1 MSRGDPVTIR
11 VEGLT
16 KVTRQLKLLGL
27 EIDDLKDAFSMVA
40 AQGARLAAYFAPKRT
55 GTLAGDIRGN
65 RAQSKAVVTAGR
77 VSVPYAGPIN
87 YGWADRGI
95 KPALFMQQ
103 ASDAM
108 EPVAFAELD
117 HEITKQIKKRGLE

>member
-16 KVTRQLKLLGL
+16 LVTRQLRRLGL
-27 EIDDLKDAFSMVA
+27 EIADLKDAFSTVA
-40 AQGARLAAYFAPKRT
+40 AQGARLAAYFAPKRS
-55 GTLAGDIRGN
+55 GTLAGDVRGN

-77 VSVPYAGPIN
+77 VSVPYAGVIN
-87 YGWADRGI
+87 YGYAARNI
-95 KPALFMQQ
+95 EPALFMQK

-108 EPVAFAELD
+108 EPVAFQELD
-117 HEITKQIKKRGLE
+117 KEITKQIRKRGLS

>member
-16 KVTRQLKLLGL
+16 LVTRQLKALGL
-27 EIDDLKDAFSMVA
+27 EIDDLKDAFSTVA
-40 AQGARLAAYFAPKRT
+40 AQGARLAAYFAPKIT
-55 GTLAGDIRGN
+55 GRLAGDIRGN

-77 VSVPYAGPIN
+77 VSVPYAGPVN
-87 YGWADRGI
+87 YGWAERNITG
-95 KPALFMQQ
+95 AFFMQK

-108 EPVAFAELD
+108 EPVAFTELD
-117 HEITKQIKKRGLE
+117 HEITKQIVKRGLA